1 MEKGM
6 MMMEKLIMLIVTGLL
21 FVMSL
26 IACLMNAKLR
36 ECRGDYPQT
45 ADPLL
50 MIVTVMLGGMF
61 VLGLVKG
68 VG

>member
-1 MEKGM
+1 MT
-6 MMMEKLIMLIVTGLL
+6 EKLIMLIVTGLL

-36 ECRGDYPQT
+36 ELRGDYPPT

-61 VLGLVKG
+61 VLGLVTG